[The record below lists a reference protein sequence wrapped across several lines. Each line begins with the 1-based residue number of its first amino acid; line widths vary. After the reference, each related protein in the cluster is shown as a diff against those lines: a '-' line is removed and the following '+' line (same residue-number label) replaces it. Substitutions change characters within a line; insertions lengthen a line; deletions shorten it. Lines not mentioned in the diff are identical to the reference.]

1 MGSDVRLVVL
11 FEPLRE
17 QSLDFPCWD
26 LYDIA
31 ILVLELEGEAALAID
46 WVKL

>member
-11 FEPLRE
+11 FEPLWE
-17 QSLDFPCWD
+17 VFLDFPRWN